1 MQSPN
6 DHPQIKPPLNLLDAD
21 FSSFETFD
29 QSLGSID
36 LEITHQ
42 MSESCSPK
50 KTPETLMGS
59 GYYGEDLMNLDFH
72 PTSEPKKFWTSLDRK
87 SEEPNIEANHDD
99 IFHPELSELSKASTD
114 DCKHTC
120 FLK

>member
-42 MSESCSPK
+42 MSESSLPK

-59 GYYGEDLMNLDFH
+59 GYYVEDLMNLDFH
-72 PTSEPKKFWTSLDRK
+72 PNSEPTKFWTSLDRK
-87 SEEPNIEANHDD
+87 LEEPNIEANHN
-99 IFHPELSELSKASTD
+99 HPELSELSKASTT

-120 FLK
+120 FPK